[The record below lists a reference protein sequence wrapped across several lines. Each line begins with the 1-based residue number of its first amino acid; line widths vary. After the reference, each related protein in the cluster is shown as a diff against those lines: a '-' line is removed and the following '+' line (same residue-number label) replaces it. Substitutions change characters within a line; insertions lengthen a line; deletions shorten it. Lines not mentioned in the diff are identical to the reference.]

1 MNSLKEKIKKGQNTF
16 GTQLCM
22 GETYV
27 ADIYGMLGFDFVWLD
42 TEHSGI
48 DYEKLLNCITVLRA
62 HKTPVVVRV
71 QMDNYNHTKKVLEMG
86 VDGIIFPMVDTPEYA
101 DKCMKSTL
109 YPPLGNRGS
118 GPLGAVRYGMLPI
131 KQYIDEQ
138 KDNLCR
144 FIQIESETAVK
155 NLPEIIKNPYID
167 GYIFGPFDMSG
178 SIGRL
183 SDVYCKE
190 NMSLIKE
197 AVKILKA
204 NGKYIGMAMNSTEES
219 EQRRWLELGV
229 NMITSGADWDYIFRE
244 SKKTIEQLRR
254 IGKEYQ

>member
-1 MNSLKEKIKKGQNTF
+1 MNILKEKIKKGEKTF
-16 GTQLCM
+16 GAQLCM

-27 ADIYGMLGFDFVWLD
+27 ADIYGMLGYDFVWLD

-48 DYEKLLNCITVLRA
+48 DYGKLLNCITVLRA
-62 HKTPVVVRV
+62 YKTPVVVRV

-101 DKCMKSTL
+101 DTCMKSTL

-118 GPLGAVRYGMLPI
+118 GPLGAIGYGM
-131 KQYIDEQ
+131 KTNMQYIAEQ
-138 KDNLCR
+138 EENLCR

-155 NLPEIIKNPYID
+155 NLPEIVKNPYID

-183 SDVYCKE
+183 GDVYCEK
-190 NMSLIKE
+190 NISLVKE

-204 NGKYIGMAMNSTEES
+204 NGKYIGMAMNSTDEA
-219 EQRRWLELGV
+219 EQRRWLELGAD
-229 NMITSGADWDYIFRE
+229 MITSGADWDYIFRE
-244 SKKTIEQLRR
+244 SKKTLEQLRA
-254 IGKEYQ
+254 IAKDYQ